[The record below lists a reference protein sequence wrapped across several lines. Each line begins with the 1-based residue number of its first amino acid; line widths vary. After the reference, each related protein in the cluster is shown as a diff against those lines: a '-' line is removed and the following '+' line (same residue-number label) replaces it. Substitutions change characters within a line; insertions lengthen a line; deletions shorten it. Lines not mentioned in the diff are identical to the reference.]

1 MSFPFGFSNISKV
14 TGDEKAGLLIVMIF
28 VMESLSGQESFQK
41 VMSRVHFS
49 SWVSLF
55 QKVLW
60 YSCWMSKDKYDC
72 KTLKAAENNIHLL
85 LATFKAVSSRNE
97 GYGMK
102 IQKFHQQVHGPANI
116 DYFGSPKN
124 VDSRPCEKNLKTHA
138 KAPGRTTQKRG
149 ETFHQQCSQR
159 MYEMLVIQQAL
170 KDHLGEDITPV
181 QNFES
186 RKADKSSN
194 KANGVGGLQFIVA
207 IKGAG
212 YHGKLTIKVK
222 NSQFSNQIP
231 ALSDDIVGFIA
242 KVLVQFCPK
251 MTLTVWSEYRHD
263 GMLFRGHSRFRG
275 GQAWNDW
282 ALFEWK
288 NSVLDKDGVSYI
300 TTIGIEGK
308 IHGFIDLQDPQSFDF
323 DMFPNSLI
331 PTLQKGRHTIYA
343 IIHSLKEPSTDI
355 FPKSVVRKGEL
366 ESWGCD
372 GRRGED

>member
-1 MSFPFGFSNISKV
+1 MIYSFGLSNISKV
-14 TGDEKAGLLIVMIF
+14 AHDTKAGLLIVMILLL
-28 VMESLSGQESFQK
+28 ESVSGEESFK
-41 VMSRVHFS
+41 KAMSGVNFS
-49 SWVSLF
+49 SSVSLF
-55 QKVLW
+55 QEVLW
-60 YSCWMSKDKYDC
+60 YSCWMSKDEYDS
-72 KTLKAAENNIHLL
+72 KTLNAAENNIRLL
-85 LATFKAVSSRNE
+85 LATFKAVLIRNE
-97 GYGMK
+97 GYAMK
-102 IQKFHQQVHGPANI
+102 IQKFQQQVHGPANI

-138 KAPGRTTQKRG
+138 KAPGQATQKWG
-149 ETFHQQCSQR
+149 ETFHQQCGQC
-159 MYEMLVIQQAL
+159 MYEMLVILQAL

-181 QNFES
+181 QNFKS

-263 GMLFRGHSRFRG
+263 GMLFHGHSRFRE

-288 NSVLDKDGVSYI
+288 NSALDKDGVSYI
-300 TTIGIEGK
+300 TTIGIGGGRFMGLLTYR
-308 IHGFIDLQDPQSFDF
+308 IHKALTLICFTIDSSLLYKKEDTLFMQSY
-323 DMFPNSLI
+323 NLSKSLLL
-331 PTLQKGRHTIYA
+331 PLSQN
-343 IIHSLKEPSTDI
+343 P
-355 FPKSVVRKGEL
+355 
-366 ESWGCD
+366 
-372 GRRGED
+372 